1 MEDSTGETAST
12 VSPSRRVADG
22 AAASASPKT
31 SAEDRPTTDSAGA
44 SLSST
49 PPQLPDW
56 KLEEFYTVNAK
67 SIGKGAYAEVK
78 KVVHRPTNDVYA
90 MKSIL
95 KKQIAEKMLEKQV
108 LREVEVHLRATNP
121 DLDTTSTNSI
131 AQSTTRAGKNES
143 SSSSSARRRTSCDN
157 IIRMFHFFETKDWI
171 YFILE
176 LAAHGHLLK
185 YMRKFPGQRIE
196 PLEQDC
202 CRFFKE
208 VLQGVS
214 FLHEKLDVIHRDLKP
229 ENVLLCNARNGGRTR
244 TGRHAQPAASSGSP
258 GMLTRSDKET
268 TAPVL
273 TAKIADFG
281 WSRHC
286 HTTKAVE
293 GTEVLQQN
301 TNSTTAHQTNQRP
314 SEVLSAA
321 VAGSEY
327 SSTTTV
333 TTPDRPSF
341 CGTADYLSPEMV
353 NQEFAKVGKPND
365 IWALGVLLYE
375 LLTGFPPFRVFNAS
389 TSATQ
394 KELTSK
400 SIFAQQMDKILK
412 TDYQDD
418 FLSTALTDKL
428 RFLKITDRAAID
440 ERLEPFRALLRQK
453 MLVKEPEARVVIRVV
468 VEEMEKIVPDNF
480 IGNTTTRGGNELELQ
495 HQGTSSKPSASKSP
509 HPGTQQAKTPVRQH
523 DQELFLPPTV
533 PRLPEQSPVVP
544 RSTAGAIG
552 PTGRSGGVAS
562 PAFGTTTPESCATS
576 SIANPATIFIS
587 PLQPPAGGG
596 AGGNRNGQKVDVGA
610 GDVEKTRFM
619 NSTVL
624 PAGASS
630 AAAMPQPAGTVAD
643 LKQFLASMQGE
654 RSQLM
659 GIGEQEEK
667 EVKTDDVVENTLVVP
682 SGRQPSNSTAHRHDS
697 LERTLFDNYAEK
709 GAAAVLEQTRSEDA
723 ASATIFVPASRT
735 RMKDDLPG
743 GNENNGSSLTEAAPP
758 EEDQTTSTAE
768 ELRFVE
774 QSMRPEELARLLKSM
789 KNTDKPVLSRPNA
802 AAAPAPAGE
811 NEKTTTANAVSTAEG
826 EDVTPVLLPEEQPS
840 TVDYSTAA
848 RQNSGTENTSN
859 NYSAELLSHLRG
871 KQVFVGDDNPD
882 DGRSPFYQARVK
894 PDEILDSD
902 EEEGDGEYHSRRN
915 LHDEFDALGLDADDG
930 DLPNKSVNYR
940 KSNKATTPGTLF
952 AEEGPVL
959 SGENVARL
967 PPPTMGNLKSLMGF
981 DQSPNLTA
989 GKKNRA
995 DPQQPHSGVFVMD
1008 RQRKDNEN
1016 SDVYPQKEVGFG
1028 CKFDIVL
1035 SKDSKLEDFVN
1046 SADTTPVENLDE
1058 THKLTHVA
1066 IRNKP
1071 AAKRKC

>member
-22 AAASASPKT
+22 AAASASPK
-31 SAEDRPTTDSAGA
+31 SAEDRPTTDPAE

-49 PPQLPDW
+49 PPQLPNW

-121 DLDTTSTNSI
+121 DLDTTFTTSI
-131 AQSTTRAGKNES
+131 AQGRNES

-176 LAAHGHLLK
+176 LAEHGHLLK

-244 TGRHAQPAASSGSP
+244 TGTQTHAQPAASSGSR
-258 GMLTRSDKET
+258 GMLTRSGKET
-268 TAPVL
+268 TVPVL

-293 GTEVLQQN
+293 GTEVLLQQN
-301 TNSTTAHQTNQRP
+301 TNSTTAHQIQIYQRH
-314 SEVLSAA
+314 SEVSAA
-321 VAGSEY
+321 AAGSEY
-327 SSTTTV
+327 NSTTTV

-389 TSATQ
+389 TSTE
-394 KELTSK
+394 KETSK

-440 ERLEPFRALLRQK
+440 ERLEPFRALLRQR
-453 MLVKEPEARVVIRVV
+453 MLVKEPDERVVIRVV

-480 IGNTTTRGGNELELQ
+480 IGNTTRGGRGDDDELEIP

-544 RSTAGAIG
+544 RSTAGGAIG

-562 PAFGTTTPESCATS
+562 PAFGTTTPENSTA
-576 SIANPATIFIS
+576 SIFANPATIFIS

-596 AGGNRNGQKVDVGA
+596 AGGNRNGRKVDVAA

-619 NSTVL
+619 NSTVP

-643 LKQFLASMQGE
+643 LKQFLASVQGE

-667 EVKTDDVVENTLVVP
+667 EIKAVDVVDDAVLVP
-682 SGRQPSNSTAHRHDS
+682 SGRQPSNNTAHRHDS

-709 GAAAVLEQTRSEDA
+709 GAAAVLEQTRSQDA

-735 RMKDDLPG
+735 GMKDDSPG
-743 GNENNGSSLTEAAPP
+743 GNENNGSSVTEAAPP

-802 AAAPAPAGE
+802 AAAPAGE
-811 NEKTTTANAVSTAEG
+811 LEKTTTANAASTFKC
-826 EDVTPVLLPEEQPS
+826 EDVAPVLLPKEQPS

-902 EEEGDGEYHSRRN
+902 EEDGDGDGHSRRN
-915 LHDEFDALGLDADDG
+915 LHDEFDALDAHDG

-952 AEEGPVL
+952 AEEGPLL

-1016 SDVYPQKEVGFG
+1016 SDVDPQQEIGFG
-1028 CKFDIVL
+1028 KFDIV
-1035 SKDSKLEDFVN
+1035 SKDRKLEDFVN